1 VSASGPPRPP
11 PRPPRG
17 PRRVRPRAPSSG
29 AGSAQR
35 ARAIEVLVAVERGA
49 FAAELLGPADGRF
62 VRELALG
69 VLRRRGTLDCVH
81 AAFGARPLDELQP
94 EVRAAVR
101 VGLHQLLF
109 LDGVPPHAAV
119 AETVGA
125 VGGPGRHY
133 VNAVL
138 RTLLRES
145 HRVPEDRDRGGASP
159 TKRLHRP
166 GRNVTFFSRAVF
178 PDPAADRLGYL
189 AAFHSHPR
197 FLVERWVAAMG
208 EEVAIARMEADN
220 LTPPLTLRPRAGRID
235 AAGLVERLAAEGLA
249 SFVVSRGAAGSAAS
263 LDAVLVRQGEE
274 GLFATRAFR
283 DGLFSVQEV
292 EQMDAAEI
300 LAPHAGEVVWD
311 ACAAPGGKATQLAE
325 RLELEEAGAG
335 RVVATDSDAERLAP
349 LRANVARLGLA
360 CVEAGLHD
368 ALLEAPPPGA
378 PERGFDAI
386 LLDAPCSNTAVLG
399 RRPEARWRLRAET
412 FARMADSQRRLIAA
426 VARRLV
432 PGGRLVYSVCSLEP
446 EETAGHGLRAT
457 RSPLVW
463 TATAEELPGIMA
475 RWPMDTDP
483 PPEVRA

>member
-1 VSASGPPRPP
+1 
-11 PRPPRG
+11 
-17 PRRVRPRAPSSG
+17 
-29 AGSAQR
+29 
-35 ARAIEVLVAVERGA
+35 
-49 FAAELLGPADGRF
+49 
-62 VRELALG
+62 
-69 VLRRRGTLDCVH
+69 
-81 AAFGARPLDELQP
+81 
-94 EVRAAVR
+94 VRAAVR

-263 LDAVLVRQGEE
+263 PDAVLVRQGEE

-283 DGLFSVQEV
+283 DGLFSVQDV

-300 LAPHAGEVVWD
+300 LAPHAGEVVWTP
-311 ACAAPGGKATQLAE
+311 ARRRAARPPSSPSGSSSRGGS
-325 RLELEEAGAG
+325 G
-335 RVVATDSDAERLAP
+335 RIVATDSDAERLAP
-349 LRANVARLGLA
+349 LRENVARLGLA

-378 PERGFDAI
+378 PARGFDAI

-426 VARRLV
+426 VARRLAR
-432 PGGRLVYSVCSLEP
+432 GGRLVYSVCSLEP
-446 EETAGHGLRAT
+446 EETAGHRLRAT

-463 TATAEELPGIMA
+463 TATVDELPGIMA
-475 RWPMDTDP
+475 RWPEAPAAEGSRMTLRLAYNTNGWPQHRLEDIVTILGEMGYAGVAITPDVFHLDP
-483 PPEVRA
+483 FDRGAPSARPSCAGGSTTSTSPWP